1 MISSRLETNKL
12 TISDYTNVD
21 SDAIV
26 IGVFLNEK
34 PNLTCYNSE
43 VREATIN
50 AVNIE
55 KFK

>member
-12 TISDYTNVD
+12 ATSDYTNVD

-34 PNLTCYNSE
+34 PNLKCYDSE

-55 KFK
+55 KI